1 MMLADPSKKYRRMYQ
16 RVDLP
21 DRQWPN
27 NEINQA
33 PIWMSTD
40 LRDGNQ
46 AIFEPMNMD
55 QKLKMFHMLVKIG
68 FKHIE
73 IGFPSASQIDFD
85 FTQKLIQENLYAREA
100 QHQESSKMV
109 YIRRM
114 GKAVICFH
122 HQPFKIMIRFC
133 SYINHLTRISLGENA
148 SLSKRSMLLF

>member
-55 QKLKMFHMLVKIG
+55 QKLKMFKIELHFHPEQLNSVKHL
-68 FKHIE
+68 KE
-73 IGFPSASQIDFD
+73 I
-85 FTQKLIQENLYAREA
+85 R
-100 QHQESSKMV
+100 
-109 YIRRM
+109 
-114 GKAVICFH
+114 
-122 HQPFKIMIRFC
+122 
-133 SYINHLTRISLGENA
+133 
-148 SLSKRSMLLF
+148 

>member
-1 MMLADPSKKYRRMYQ
+1 MLADPSKKYRRMYQ

-27 NEINQA
+27 KEINQA

-46 AIFEPMNMD
+46 AIFEPMD
-55 QKLKMFHMLVKIG
+55 LEQKFKMFQMLIKIG

-85 FTQKLIQENLYAREA
+85 FELQVADAPVEQK
-100 QHQESSKMV
+100 
-109 YIRRM
+109 RM
-114 GKAVICFH
+114 QRVRA
-122 HQPFKIMIRFC
+122 
-133 SYINHLTRISLGENA
+133 LED
-148 SLSKRSMLLF
+148 

>member
-46 AIFEPMNMD
+46 AIFEPMNME

-85 FTQKLIQENLYAREA
+85 FICCINCKLLCAVCIYIQHFLT
-100 QHQESSKMV
+100 ES
-109 YIRRM
+109 RR
-114 GKAVICFH
+114 V
-122 HQPFKIMIRFC
+122 
-133 SYINHLTRISLGENA
+133 
-148 SLSKRSMLLF
+148 

>member
-1 MMLADPSKKYRRMYQ
+1 MYQ

-27 NEINQA
+27 NEITKA

-46 AIFEPMNMD
+46 AIFELD
-55 QKLKMFHMLVKIG
+55 GYGTKFKCSKCWSKIG

-85 FTQKLIQENLYAREA
+85 FTRKLIEEN
-100 QHQESSKMV
+100 HIPDDV
-109 YIRRM
+109 YIEVLVQARD
-114 GKAVICFH
+114 
-122 HQPFKIMIRFC
+122 
-133 SYINHLTRISLGENA
+133 HLIHVLLSL
-148 SLSKRSMLLF
+148 

>member
-27 NEINQA
+27 NEITKA

-46 AIFEPMNMD
+46 AIFEPMNME
-55 QKLKMFHMLVKIG
+55 QKFKMFKMLVKIG

-73 IGFPSASQIDFD
+73 IGFPSASPRRTIRTLGRFSLRSPSRTAGRP
-85 FTQKLIQENLYAREA
+85 FRPSSAAALARPVERPA
-100 QHQESSKMV
+100 PLP
-109 YIRRM
+109 R
-114 GKAVICFH
+114 
-122 HQPFKIMIRFC
+122 
-133 SYINHLTRISLGENA
+133 
-148 SLSKRSMLLF
+148 

>member
-27 NEINQA
+27 NEITKA

-46 AIFEPMNMD
+46 AIFEPMDME
-55 QKLKMFHMLVKIG
+55 QKFKMFQMLVKIG
-68 FKHIE
+68 FKNIE

-85 FTQKLIQENLYAREA
+85 FTRKLIEEN
-100 QHQESSKMV
+100 HIPDDV
-109 YIRRM
+109 YIEVLVQARD
-114 GKAVICFH
+114 
-122 HQPFKIMIRFC
+122 
-133 SYINHLTRISLGENA
+133 HLIHV
-148 SLSKRSMLLF
+148 LLNL

>member
-85 FTQKLIQENLYAREA
+85 FTQKLIQENFRA
-100 QHQESSKMV
+100 M
-109 YIRRM
+109 
-114 GKAVICFH
+114 
-122 HQPFKIMIRFC
+122 
-133 SYINHLTRISLGENA
+133 N
-148 SLSKRSMLLF
+148 

>member
-27 NEINQA
+27 NEITKA

-46 AIFEPMNMD
+46 AIFEPMNME
-55 QKLKMFHMLVKIG
+55 QKFKMFKMLVKIG

-73 IGFPSASQIDFD
+73 IGFPPASKSDFD
-85 FTQKLIQENLYAREA
+85 CTRMLIEENNICDE
-100 QHQESSKMV
+100 V
-109 YIRRM
+109 YIE
-114 GKAVICFH
+114 VWVH
-122 HQPFKIMIRFC
+122 
-133 SYINHLTRISLGENA
+133 A
-148 SLSKRSMLLF
+148 SE